1 MSFLTRR
8 APALAL
14 GCALLP
20 ALFVACGDDD
30 DASSA
35 GAQKVAITLTDEGCS
50 PTAIEAKA
58 GTITFEVTNK
68 GGDAVTEFEV
78 MQNGKVLGEV
88 ENISP
93 GLNGHFT
100 VNLSAGSYTTK
111 CPGGSQNQGGT
122 LTVSGNA
129 TP

>member
-20 ALFVACGDDD
+20 ALLVACGDDD

-35 GAQKVAITLTDEGCS
+35 GAQNIAITLTDDGCS

-58 GTITFEVTNK
+58 GAITFEVTNK

-78 MQNGKVLGEV
+78 MDGGRIVGEV

-100 VNLSAGSYTTK
+100 VNLAAGGYTTK
-111 CPGGSQNQGGT
+111 CPGG
-122 LTVSGNA
+122 
-129 TP
+129 